1 MVVIPYRGNIIHL
14 LKLLPTSFVD
24 SLGSI
29 LGVTRQMDAFEGK
42 GSIEARIPGIDV
54 KKIK

>member
-1 MVVIPYRGNIIHL
+1 MVVIPYRGNLIYL
-14 LKLLPTSFVD
+14 MKLLPISLVD
-24 SLGSI
+24 KLGSI

-54 KKIK
+54 